1 MTREEKRQRVR
12 ETHGIRIMLSG
23 GNWLIRSTD
32 WWLFLFLYSM
42 TLTRKWRDP
51 AAFWLDHS
59 SRPERNS
66 GITGIVQEPDT
77 NSANHTKTE
86 VKGCITHTR
95 PAVAVSGRP
104 PAAIIRPRQN
114 QAPPFHQ
121 TSTRSTCT
129 ESQILYCCH
138 CIIII
143 IKTHRSSQRSK
154 EDSRLLQLTAIDPR
168 TCGTSPTD
176 STVVRCDKICWL
188 WHRYCPT
195 EPQHRPNWVRDTLA
209 LAAHCSFDWQCRRL
223 FFLLLFR
230 LLHHPSSF
238 PTSII
243 QSALNLTP
251 QSTA

>member
-86 VKGCITHTR
+86 VTGCNTHTR

-129 ESQILYCCH
+129 ESDTLLLPLHYHHHQDAQ
-138 CIIII
+138 
-143 IKTHRSSQRSK
+143 KQSEKQRGF
-154 EDSRLLQLTAIDPR
+154 TAA
-168 TCGTSPTD
+168 STD
-176 STVVRCDKICWL
+176 SHWPQDVRYFSDRFDGGAL
-188 WHRYCPT
+188 W
-195 EPQHRPNWVRDTLA
+195 
-209 LAAHCSFDWQCRRL
+209 
-223 FFLLLFR
+223 
-230 LLHHPSSF
+230 
-238 PTSII
+238 
-243 QSALNLTP
+243 
-251 QSTA
+251 